1 MRYRTALGDV
11 LREERL
17 SKNLN
22 LREVSSLGCIA
33 LGYLSEVERGQKEIS
48 SELLE
53 SVAFGLGV
61 APHEL
66 VIKAGL
72 LMASGGIPDTPENL
86 FDNALAVL

>member
-1 MRYRTALGDV
+1 MRYRIALGDV

-17 SKNLN
+17 AKKMN
-22 LREVSSLGCIA
+22 LRQVSEAGCIA

-53 SVAFGLGV
+53 SVAFGLGI

-72 LMASGGIPDTPENL
+72 LMAHGEIPDTPENL
-86 FDNALAVL
+86 FDNALAVV

>member
-1 MRYRTALGDV
+1 MRYRVALGEV
-11 LREERL
+11 IREERL
-17 SKNLN
+17 SQQLFQ
-22 LREVSSLGCIA
+22 REIARRGVIA

-53 SVAFGLGV
+53 SVAFGLGI

-72 LMASGGIPDTPENL
+72 LMAHGEIPDTPENL
-86 FDNALAVL
+86 FDNALAVV